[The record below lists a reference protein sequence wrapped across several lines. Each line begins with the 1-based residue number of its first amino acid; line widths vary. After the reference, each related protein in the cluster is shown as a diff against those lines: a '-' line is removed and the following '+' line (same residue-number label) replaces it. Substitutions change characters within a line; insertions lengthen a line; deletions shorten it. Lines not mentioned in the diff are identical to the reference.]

1 MVVLCSLVGAQLAT
15 VGRVS
20 CEVPPASVPADS
32 RVCLGLAGRPL
43 LDISLHYCQH
53 HAAVCAGRLRT
64 VETLDKS
71 HDQVDTEGTP
81 SLLFLLFIFF
91 FLFDTQSNVD
101 FLKKNAVN
109 NFDLQRLIH

>member
-1 MVVLCSLVGAQLAT
+1 MAT

-43 LDISLHYCQH
+43 LDISLHSCQH
-53 HAAVCAGRLRT
+53 HVAVCAGRLRT

-71 HDQVDTEGTP
+71 HDQVDTEGTQ

-101 FLKKNAVN
+101 F
-109 NFDLQRLIH
+109 F